1 MGRRYVLSKR
11 ERKRVVEEL
20 ASQYPGLALSK
31 DSIIEI
37 YEDEEIGT
45 VLLIDRTPSFF
56 QHGGKWLPHLKLL
69 LKNTIPNLPTIV
81 VDSGAVAPLLRGAD
95 VMAPGVRE
103 VRGEFHTGDPV
114 VVVDE
119 KYGKPLVVGLALVDS
134 SAIASGSVKRGKVVE
149 NIHRVG
155 DKLWSLQA

>member
-1 MGRRYVLSKR
+1 MGRRYVLSKK
-11 ERKRVVEEL
+11 ERRRVLEEL

-37 YEDEEIGT
+37 YEDEEIGA

-56 QHGGKWLPHLKLL
+56 QHEGKWLPHLKLL
-69 LKNTIPNLPTIV
+69 LKNTIPNLPIVV
-81 VDSGAVAPLLRGAD
+81 VDSGAVTPLLRGAD

-103 VRGEFHTGDPV
+103 VRGEFHPGDPV

-119 KYGKPLVVGLALVDS
+119 KYGRPLVVGLALVDS
-134 SAIASGSVKRGKVVE
+134 SAIVSGSVKRGKVVE